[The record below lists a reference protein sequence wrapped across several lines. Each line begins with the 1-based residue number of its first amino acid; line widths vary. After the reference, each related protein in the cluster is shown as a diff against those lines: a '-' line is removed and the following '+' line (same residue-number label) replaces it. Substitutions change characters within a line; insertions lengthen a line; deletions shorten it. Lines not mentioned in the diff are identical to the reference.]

1 MSVRSREEFEQI
13 VQHEDDEERESMED
27 DDVAEV
33 TAKMAKVGTQDID
46 ENMHLLSMIQQED
59 PLFNIRDIYN
69 SMIRNKILRTS
80 LQSDICRRLFGVLKA
95 SGMPHGIHMEVYDT
109 KKHSSTIFL
118 DLASD
123 YDALILLKEAG
134 IEGSRPQ
141 HIDGNPYDRS
151 SVALFKVDVPLRQFI
166 KEFRIHYETTFF
178 PLIAARMDYEALDC
192 DMFDPQ
198 MLDLSHYRFV

>member
-13 VQHEDDEERESMED
+13 VQYEDEEEQEPMED

-109 KKHSSTIFL
+109 KKHSGTIFI

-123 YDALILLKEAG
+123 RDALILLKEAG
-134 IEGSRPQ
+134 IEGSYLHRSDSDRP
-141 HIDGNPYDRS
+141 S
-151 SVALFKVDVPLRQFI
+151 CALFKVDVPLRQFI
-166 KEFRIHYETTFF
+166 AEFRIHYETTFF

-192 DMFDPQ
+192 DMFDPH